1 MASYLTNKFFFYYF
15 IKKCMI
21 HFFMKEFL
29 GENFISEIKDK
40 LYSAIFQT
48 IHSKGGHM
56 FTRRRKLTFP
66 IVFSTILKLVKR
78 SLGIE

>member
-1 MASYLTNKFFFYYF
+1 
-15 IKKCMI
+15 MI

>member
-1 MASYLTNKFFFYYF
+1 
-15 IKKCMI
+15 MI
-21 HFFMKEFL
+21 HFFMQEFL

-56 FTRRRKLTFP
+56 FTRRRKLTC
-66 IVFSTILKLVKR
+66 IR
-78 SLGIE
+78 SVEWPKPL